1 MDEGAPSAAFCSE
14 SPPSRHGE
22 RKRRLTSG
30 CVAIAVL
37 VFPTVDLMVVAIFQ
51 MVEFF
56 GLVVHFTVFVF
67 RVPFGKLVEEFPG
80 RFDREDPVC

>member
-1 MDEGAPSAAFCSE
+1 
-14 SPPSRHGE
+14 
-22 RKRRLTSG
+22 
-30 CVAIAVL
+30 
-37 VFPTVDLMVVAIFQ
+37 MVVAIFQ